1 MQELLSPVSCNQ
13 RRPLMLW
20 FSSHTTLA
28 AEEIPLLLEAG
39 FRVIPL
45 LTDFWTYQY
54 DPSIDGRICN
64 QWKESVDLPPH
75 IVHKLQSLPICANE
89 GQNEISGEVAQL
101 LNKHVDVCYVTVL
114 PNLAIRLAQ
123 VFDGTVMFR
132 PFGHGELN
140 TYTRIAAHYRADIN
154 LVPKSPNF
162 MWTPILSTLQ
172 EPEDPR
178 LCHQTNHLGAFVS
191 PERLGPVRWSAGA
204 SQPYVV
210 ETIPRITKQNYYMDM
225 YRQYQRDHGHLPIK
239 ILGGNP
245 PQGGSL
251 LDPNIVGF
259 LDDHDYYRYAAQ
271 ARVSI
276 YHGKS
281 RYHVHYHP
289 IEFMALGVPVLFHE
303 NSAIAAEGMHAGM
316 SSAELQAAGMYRDVN
331 HANDMAALALKDASL
346 AQSWSDHQRYF
357 IDEVFSRRKALDQ
370 ARWLKLRI
378 EQLKHWYA
386 THPEQLGQQRAAR
399 TASQAAVASP
409 INPVALASQL
419 EPKPTKRP
427 IPVRVYREI
436 KRALRKTLRSA

>member
-1 MQELLSPVSCNQ
+1 
-13 RRPLMLW
+13 MLW

-39 FRVIPL
+39 FRVVPL
-45 LTDFWTYQY
+45 LTDFWTYNY
-54 DPSIDGRICN
+54 DPAIDERICS
-64 QWKESVDLPPH
+64 QWKASVDLPMD

-89 GQNEISGEVAQL
+89 GQNEISSDIVRL
-101 LNKHVDVCYVTVL
+101 LNEHVDVCYVTVL

-123 VFDGTVMFR
+123 VFNGTVMFR

-140 TYTRIAAHYRADIN
+140 TYTRIATHYRTDLN

-162 MWTPILSTLQ
+162 MWTPILTTLQ

-178 LCHQTNHLGAFVS
+178 LCVQTNHLGAFVS
-191 PERLGPVRWSAGA
+191 PERLGPVRWSASA
-204 SQPYVV
+204 SSPNVV

-245 PQGGSL
+245 PRGGELQDSA
-251 LDPNIVGF
+251 IVGF
-259 LDDHDYYRYAAQ
+259 LDDHDYYRHAAQ

-303 NSAIAAEGMHAGM
+303 NSAFAAEGLQAGM
-316 SSAELQAAGMYRDVN
+316 TWAELQAAGMYRDVN
-331 HANDMAALALKDASL
+331 QANEMATKALEDASI
-346 AQSWSDHQRYF
+346 AQQWSDRQRYF
-357 IDEVFSRRKALDQ
+357 INEVFSRRKALDQ
-370 ARWLKLRI
+370 ARWLKLRVQ
-378 EQLKHWYA
+378 QLKNWYNQ
-386 THPEQLGQQRAAR
+386 HPDQLRHSKSLRAA
-399 TASQAAVASP
+399 TMP
-409 INPVALASQL
+409 MPVATPDPVPVTGQF
-419 EPKPTKRP
+419 EPTRRTKRP
-427 IPVRVYREI
+427 MPVRVYREI
-436 KRALRKTLRSA
+436 KRALRKTLGHA